1 VSAQIPFSVVTKPT
15 GAACNLDCQY
25 CFFLSKELLYDAAAQ
40 SMSEETLER
49 YVQAFLES
57 SPDGKVTMLWQGGEP
72 TLRGLGF
79 FERLVELCERYRR
92 PTQRVRHALQT
103 NGTLVSDEWAR
114 FFADHEFLVGVSID
128 GPAHMHDAYRL
139 NRGGRGTHAMV
150 VRGWEALAR
159 AGMET
164 NILCTVNAANE
175 EHGAQVYRYF
185 RDELRTR
192 YLQFIPIVERVRAAD
207 LAQAERGWRSGT
219 SALLYRQDG
228 DCVTSR
234 STSPASYG
242 RFLCEVFDQW
252 LASDVGEVFIQ
263 DVDST
268 LSAMFGSASV
278 CVHAPVCGANM
289 AMEFNGDV
297 YACDHWVEPDWLVSS
312 ITSSS
317 LSQLAA
323 SDKMRD
329 FARLKPDLD
338 EECRACAYLRLCW
351 GGCPKDRFVRRGE
364 RAHNY
369 LCEGYRAFYE
379 HATPALRAMGMLIAA
394 GRQASDIMDPAVAAS
409 LGVRPPTPAPG
420 QGIR

>member
-1 VSAQIPFSVVTKPT
+1 
-15 GAACNLDCQY
+15 
-25 CFFLSKELLYDAAAQ
+25 
-40 SMSEETLER
+40 
-49 YVQAFLES
+49 
-57 SPDGKVTMLWQGGEP
+57 
-72 TLRGLGF
+72 
-79 FERLVELCERYRR
+79 
-92 PTQRVRHALQT
+92 
-103 NGTLVSDEWAR
+103 
-114 FFADHEFLVGVSID
+114 
-128 GPAHMHDAYRL
+128 MHDAYRL

-159 AGMET
+159 AGVET

-175 EHGAQVYRYF
+175 EHGTQVYRYF
-185 RDELRTR
+185 RDELGAR

-297 YACDHWVEPDWLVSS
+297 YACDHWVEPDWLVGS

-364 RAHNY
+364 RTHNY

-379 HATPALRAMGMLIAA
+379 HATPPCAPSACSSRRA
-394 GRQASDIMDPAVAAS
+394 GRPATS
-409 LGVRPPTPAPG
+409 WTPRSRPPWGSVLPRLHPGRGSDDPSRPPHRRARRRRRRLTQRGRWHCLRPHSRLHPRPRPAPG
-420 QGIR
+420 HGLVSHHRGRINAGGHARMSGARPGTRTARRRPTHPGLVPLPRSAPPSTPRGRSWPRECSSPEPPGARSSSQY

>member
-1 VSAQIPFSVVTKPT
+1 
-15 GAACNLDCQY
+15 
-25 CFFLSKELLYDAAAQ
+25 
-40 SMSEETLER
+40 
-49 YVQAFLES
+49 
-57 SPDGKVTMLWQGGEP
+57 MLWQGGEP

-139 NRGGRGTHAMV
+139 NRGGHGTHAMV

-159 AGMET
+159 AGVET

-185 RDELRTR
+185 RDELGAR

-219 SALLYRQDG
+219 SALLYRQD
-228 DCVTSR
+228 
-234 STSPASYG
+234 
-242 RFLCEVFDQW
+242 
-252 LASDVGEVFIQ
+252 
-263 DVDST
+263 
-268 LSAMFGSASV
+268 
-278 CVHAPVCGANM
+278 
-289 AMEFNGDV
+289 
-297 YACDHWVEPDWLVSS
+297 YACDHWVEPDWLVGS

-338 EECRACAYLRLCW
+338 EECRACAYLCLCW

-379 HATPALRAMGMLIAA
+379 HATPALRAIGILIAA
-394 GRQASDIMDPAVAAS
+394 GRQASDIMDPALAAS
-409 LGVRPPTPAPG
+409 LGVRSPTPAPG
-420 QGIR
+420 QGVR

>member
-1 VSAQIPFSVVTKPT
+1 MTRSIPFSVVTKPT

-40 SMSEETLER
+40 TMSEQTLEH
-49 YVQAFLES
+49 YVEAFLES
-57 SPDGKVTMLWQGGEP
+57 SPDGEVTMLWQGGEP
-72 TLRGLGF
+72 TLRGLHF
-79 FERLVELCERYRR
+79 FERLIQLCERYRR
-92 PTQRVRHALQT
+92 PAQRVRHALQT
-103 NGTLVSDEWAR
+103 NGTLITDEWAR
-114 FFADHEFLVGVSID
+114 FFADHDFLVGVSID
-128 GPAHMHDAYRL
+128 GPAPLHDAYRV

-150 VRGWEALAR
+150 VRGWEALER
-159 AGMET
+159 AGVET

-175 EHGAQVYRYF
+175 EHGERVYRYF
-185 RDELRTR
+185 RDDLGAR

-252 LASDVGEVFIQ
+252 LAADVGEVFIQ

-268 LSAMFGSASV
+268 LSAMFGSATV
-278 CVHAPVCGANM
+278 CVHAPQCGANM

-297 YACDHWVEPDWLVSS
+297 YACDHWVEPDWLVGS
-312 ITSSS
+312 INSSS
-317 LSQLAA
+317 FAQLA
-323 SDKMRD
+323 SSEKMRD
-329 FARLKPDLD
+329 FARLKPDMD
-338 EECRACAYLRLCW
+338 GQCRSCPHLRLCW
-351 GGCPKDRFVRRGE
+351 GGCPKDRFVRRGDGV
-364 RAHNY
+364 HNY

-394 GRQASDIMDPAVAAS
+394 GRPASDIMDPAVSTS
-409 LGVRPPTPAPG
+409 LGLSLTTS
-420 QGIR
+420 IRTDQ

>member
-1 VSAQIPFSVVTKPT
+1 MSAQIPFSVVTKPT

-40 SMSEETLER
+40 TMSEQTLER
-49 YVQAFLES
+49 YVEAFLES
-57 SPDGKVTMLWQGGEP
+57 SPDGEVTMLWQGGEP
-72 TLRGLGF
+72 TLRGLVF
-79 FERLVELCERYRR
+79 FERLVDLCKRYRR
-92 PTQRVRHALQT
+92 PTQSVRHALQT
-103 NGTLVSDEWAR
+103 NGTLVTDEWAR
-114 FFADHEFLVGVSID
+114 YPRD
-128 GPAHMHDAYRL
+128 GCARL
-139 NRGGRGTHAMV
+139 GGSGARGRGDEHP
-150 VRGWEALAR
+150 
-159 AGMET
+159 
-164 NILCTVNAANE
+164 ILCTVNAANE

-185 RDELRTR
+185 RDELGAR
-192 YLQFIPIVERVRAAD
+192 YLQFTPIVERVRAAD

-297 YACDHWVEPDWLVSS
+297 YACDHWVEPDWLVGS

-394 GRQASDIMDPAVAAS
+394 GRQASDIMDPALAAS

-420 QGIR
+420 QGVR

>member
-1 VSAQIPFSVVTKPT
+1 
-15 GAACNLDCQY
+15 
-25 CFFLSKELLYDAAAQ
+25 
-40 SMSEETLER
+40 M
-49 YVQAFLES
+49 
-57 SPDGKVTMLWQGGEP
+57 
-72 TLRGLGF
+72 
-79 FERLVELCERYRR
+79 ELCERYRR

-139 NRGGRGTHAMV
+139 NRGGHSTHAMV

-159 AGMET
+159 AGVET

-185 RDELRTR
+185 RDELGAR

-297 YACDHWVEPDWLVSS
+297 YACDHWVEPDWLVGS

-329 FARLKPDLD
+329 IARLKPDLD
-338 EECRACAYLRLCW
+338 EECRACVCTCACV
-351 GGCPKDRFVRRGE
+351 G
-364 RAHNY
+364 A
-369 LCEGYRAFYE
+369 
-379 HATPALRAMGMLIAA
+379 
-394 GRQASDIMDPAVAAS
+394 
-409 LGVRPPTPAPG
+409 GVRKTVSCAGASARTTTCARATGRFTSTPPPPCERWAC
-420 QGIR
+420 

>member
-1 VSAQIPFSVVTKPT
+1 
-15 GAACNLDCQY
+15 
-25 CFFLSKELLYDAAAQ
+25 
-40 SMSEETLER
+40 M
-49 YVQAFLES
+49 
-57 SPDGKVTMLWQGGEP
+57 
-72 TLRGLGF
+72 
-79 FERLVELCERYRR
+79 
-92 PTQRVRHALQT
+92 
-103 NGTLVSDEWAR
+103 
-114 FFADHEFLVGVSID
+114 
-128 GPAHMHDAYRL
+128 
-139 NRGGRGTHAMV
+139 
-150 VRGWEALAR
+150 
-159 AGMET
+159 
-164 NILCTVNAANE
+164 
-175 EHGAQVYRYF
+175 
-185 RDELRTR
+185 
-192 YLQFIPIVERVRAAD
+192 
-207 LAQAERGWRSGT
+207 
-219 SALLYRQDG
+219 
-228 DCVTSR
+228 TSR

-297 YACDHWVEPDWLVSS
+297 YACDHWVEPDWLVGS

-379 HATPALRAMGMLIAA
+379 HATPALRAIGMLIAA
-394 GRQASDIMDPAVAAS
+394 GRQASDIMDPALAAS

-420 QGIR
+420 QGVR